1 MTVMKRVREIV
12 VDIMVGYRR
21 KISTAV
27 YRIEIISYAYLAKL
41 NLNFQI
47 NVALI

>member
-1 MTVMKRVREIV
+1 MTVMKQVREIV

-21 KISTAV
+21 KVSTAV

>member
-1 MTVMKRVREIV
+1 MKQVREIV
-12 VDIMVGYRR
+12 EDIMVEYRR